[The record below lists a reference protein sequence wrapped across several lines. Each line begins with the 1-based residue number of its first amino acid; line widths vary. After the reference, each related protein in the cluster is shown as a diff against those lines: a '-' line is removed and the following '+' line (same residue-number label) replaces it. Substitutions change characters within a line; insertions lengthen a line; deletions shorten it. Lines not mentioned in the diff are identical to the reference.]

1 MPTAT
6 GVLMALLHKYPIDQ
20 NCVLMPTATGV
31 RATKMEVNVDD
42 QAPLRNSRWK
52 SCQSLQT
59 FRWII
64 DFVLIIIVITIMILI
79 LIIMMFRAFVCE
91 QAASP
96 NALARE
102 LRGRRL
108 DLWRGRKHISFLYRV
123 VFFTGP
129 AKKMAKCQITCKCLQ
144 KSSKCQNFRVWHLV
158 IFKAVQSK
166 KPPCTNIYSDC

>member
-1 MPTAT
+1 
-6 GVLMALLHKYPIDQ
+6 
-20 NCVLMPTATGV
+20 
-31 RATKMEVNVDD
+31 
-42 QAPLRNSRWK
+42 
-52 SCQSLQT
+52 
-59 FRWII
+59 
-64 DFVLIIIVITIMILI
+64 MILI

-144 KSSKCQNFRVWHLV
+144 KSSKCQNFLRVWHFRGQTSQKNHSIPQVEKCKTTFAEINTVLSECDKLNPESSTSDKLCECYNGNGGDAAKWKEF
-158 IFKAVQSK
+158 IAEAKACKVLKSFNDK
-166 KPPCTNIYSDC
+166 TTTLHKVRS